1 MPRLFTTAILLASVW
16 IMSGCSER
24 ERADSTTPQP
34 QTITLAT
41 TTSTQDSGLLD
52 MLVPM
57 FREQSGIEVKVI
69 AVGSGQA
76 LELGRRGD
84 VDVLLTHAPAAEEEL
99 VKDGFAEN
107 RIPVF
112 HNDFVLVGPGDGPP
126 GEHRPASLDDVLQQI
141 ASRNLPFVSRGDDSG
156 THRKEQ
162 QLWKSVSIEPKFSS
176 YMTAGSGMAQ
186 TLRIAEEK
194 RAYTLTDRGTY
205 LVHRSE
211 MDLPIIFE
219 GDPRLTNP
227 YAVMVINPIRH
238 PHVHAQAANQFVDFL
253 REARTQEA
261 VGDFG
266 RKLYG
271 QPLFFPDAMN
281 ALP

>member
-1 MPRLFTTAILLASVW
+1 MSRQFTAAFLLAAVW
-16 IMSGCSER
+16 IMAGCSER
-24 ERADSTTPQP
+24 EPAGPSTPQA
-34 QTITLAT
+34 QTVTLAT

-52 MLVPM
+52 MLIPM
-57 FREQSGIEVKVI
+57 FREQSGIEVKVV

-84 VDVLLTHAPAAEEEL
+84 VDVLLTHAPSAEEEL
-99 VKDGFAEN
+99 VKDGFAEE

-112 HNDFVLVGPGDGPP
+112 HNDFVLVGPGDRPLR
-126 GEHRPASLDDVLQQI
+126 EHPPASLDDLLQQI
-141 ASRNLPFVSRGDDSG
+141 ASLNLPFVSRGDDSG

-162 QLWKSVSIEPKFSS
+162 QLWKSVSIEPKFSG
-176 YMTAGSGMAQ
+176 YITAGSGMAQ
-186 TLRIAEEK
+186 TLRIAKEK

-211 MDLPIIFE
+211 MDLPIVFE
-219 GDPRLTNP
+219 GDPRLINP

-238 PHVHAQAANQFVDFL
+238 PHVHAQAASQFVDFL
-253 REARTQEA
+253 REAMTQKA

-266 RKLYG
+266 RELYG
-271 QPLFFPDAMN
+271 QPLFFPDALK